1 MHVWQ
6 DLDQTERA
14 AVAKTVAGRF
24 QLARF
29 EALMN
34 RADIYENA
42 ANISRA
48 ETGTATYDRMQ
59 ETYRDSLEGR
69 SKALTASIE
78 EIFLNAFETD
88 SFYGLVDAATA
99 VTHAFAELVKSIGGG
114 GSAIAAFGS
123 MLLKT
128 FSQNIG
134 AGVGNFITNRQTQA
148 MAASNR
154 EAVASQATAMLARS
168 GVALG
173 NASTNAAIQDISKM
187 NQYRGQMTAE
197 QEQRV
202 NQVIDE
208 RIALINQELDLEKQL
223 EATRAAAS
231 AVSEHSTG
239 RQIQSTEQL
248 LSYLGQLKLE
258 TAEITSQNLTDVGYG
273 KMAGQAE
280 KAQQAIASLRLAIDE
295 IIIAEERNDT
305 SLQANTQA

>member
-1 MHVWQ
+1 
-6 DLDQTERA
+6 
-14 AVAKTVAGRF
+14 
-24 QLARF
+24 
-29 EALMN
+29 MN

-59 ETYRDSLEGR
+59 ETYRESLEGK
-69 SKALTASIE
+69 SKALTATIE

-88 SFYGLVDAATA
+88 SFYALIDA
-99 VTHAFAELVKSIGGG
+99 VTGVTKAFAELMKAIGGG
-114 GSAIAAFGS
+114 GSAISAFS
-123 MLLKT
+123 AVLLKT

-134 AGVGNFITNRQTQA
+134 AGIGNFITNRQTQA

-168 GVALG
+168 GATLG

-239 RQIQSTEQL
+239 KQIQSTEQL

-258 TAEITSQNLTDVGYG
+258 TAEISAQDLTHVGYG
-273 KMAGQAE
+273 KMAGEAE
-280 KAQQAIASLRLAIDE
+280 KAQQAIASLRLSIDE
-295 IIIAEERNDT
+295 IIEAEKREDT
-305 SLQANTQA
+305 SLQASTAA